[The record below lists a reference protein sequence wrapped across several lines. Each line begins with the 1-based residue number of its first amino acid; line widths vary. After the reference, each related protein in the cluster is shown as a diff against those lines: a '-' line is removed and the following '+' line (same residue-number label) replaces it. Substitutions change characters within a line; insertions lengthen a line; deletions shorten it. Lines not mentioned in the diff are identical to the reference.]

1 MLKIKIFLIFILLG
15 HLGLNA
21 QTFDVSIDTM
31 YVDIKEIARPT
42 STIDLTHAVKFNDK
56 YYCFFNEQGLYSF
69 KIETKY
75 FLIISG
81 KGEILNNIEVPEVI
95 KSSVYFD
102 FFIRNGRLLV
112 KTYMDH
118 DCFSFDLNKLKWNKI
133 KELDDQ
139 VYKDNNFKITYL
151 DFGEW
156 GQSTNFIDKQ
166 TKKKYTL
173 DVYGTIVNNIN
184 DKYYLTN
191 SHGIIEVE
199 DPRKLK
205 QVKINLFRRIFKKRI
220 DINERP
226 IYTIGSEVIF
236 KDTICLSHSN
246 YSLEMPERYIITSF
260 VTNNQF
266 YQLFSDTNSTN
277 VVQIV
282 NGQLIPIQR
291 IEKKLETF
299 NWNYSYRGNNI
310 DNSSR
315 FIKFKENND
324 LFGFIEINNLK
335 INIRYFVFN

>member
-1 MLKIKIFLIFILLG
+1 MLG
-15 HLGLNA
+15 QLNLTA
-21 QTFDVSIDTM
+21 QTFEISVDTM
-31 YVDIKEIARPT
+31 YVDINEIAGTT

-56 YYCFFNEQGLYSF
+56 YYCFFKEQGFYSF
-69 KIETKY
+69 NYDTKY
-75 FLIISG
+75 FLIISN
-81 KGEILNNIEVPEVI
+81 KGDILNNIEVPEEI
-95 KSSVYFD
+95 KSTVYFD
-102 FFIRNGRLLV
+102 FFIRNGRLLI
-112 KTYMDH
+112 KTYINH
-118 DCFSFDLNKLKWNKI
+118 DCFNFDLNKLKWNKI

-139 VYKDNNFKITYL
+139 VYEDNNFKVTYL

-156 GQSTNFIDKQ
+156 GQTTKFLDKQ

-173 DVYGTIVNNIN
+173 DVYGTIVNYYN

-191 SHGIIEVE
+191 YYGIIEVA
-199 DPRKLK
+199 DPLKLK
-205 QVKINLFRRIFKKRI
+205 QVKTNLFRRIFRKRV

-236 KDTICLSHSN
+236 KDTIYLSNSN
-246 YSLEMPERYIITSF
+246 YSREMPERYIITSF

-277 VVQIV
+277 VAQIV

-291 IEKKLETF
+291 IEKRLETF
-299 NWNYSYRGNNI
+299 DWNYSYRGKNI

-335 INIRYFVFN
+335 KN